1 MDTCDWENLSED
13 PIHKWERH
21 TGAEL
26 AEQNK
31 PGPAGDLGNNFWI
44 KFFLQKLIF
53 WKILGDDPNTYFMI
67 ASNIDDGGEHPEIA
81 VANLKSPAF
90 KTSQHPL
97 ECFAFWF
104 YFSVSTVAIR

>member
-31 PGPAGDLGNNFWI
+31 PGPAGDLGI
-44 KFFLQKLIF
+44 FFRK
-53 WKILGDDPNTYFMI
+53 K
-67 ASNIDDGGEHPEIA
+67 
-81 VANLKSPAF
+81 KSF
-90 KTSQHPL
+90 KT
-97 ECFAFWF
+97 
-104 YFSVSTVAIR
+104 T